1 MTPIE
6 IGQAVAIAA
15 IAVIVFLERR
25 KERRAKR
32 KGLPPNPERCEDMA
46 KRMKAVEDDIAIIRD
61 DIKYIMDKT

>member
-25 KERRAKR
+25 KERRAK
-32 KGLPPNPERCEDMA
+32 KLGLPGNPERCEDMA
-46 KRMKAVEDDIAIIRD
+46 KRMKSVEDDIAIIRD